1 MTEQTDAR
9 LPRAGGVDP
18 AAVAAFVRAARD
30 VGNEL
35 HSLMLYRDGAVA
47 AEHFW
52 WPYRPELPHSLH
64 SVTKAFTATAVGLAV
79 GEGRL
84 AVTDRVVDLVAD
96 RVPRDPGE
104 HLAAMTVEDLLTQTS
119 GHAFGVSGVAWRGLR
134 TSWVDE
140 VLRLPVE
147 HRPGTHFAYSS
158 ATSLLLSAA
167 VTAVTGDT
175 LADYLRPRLF
185 EPLGMSAGLRWDTT
199 PDGINTGGNGL
210 SATTEDLLKL
220 AVLHLRHGR
229 WRGRQL
235 LDHGWIEAATADSRG
250 NSYGYHWWLAPEQG
264 AYIAYGAFGQYAFVF
279 PDRRV
284 ALAVT
289 GSAPSIVG
297 DRLPGVV
304 FEHLPALTG
313 GVAGAVDGPGDEPT
327 LGRHE
332 LLPPPAR
339 GRSTVES
346 AVSGRRFTMTA
357 NDDDVRTVSA
367 DFAGDS
373 CLFSLV
379 DYCGEHRIEVGLG
392 RWIESSTSMPGA
404 ALHHGYEPA
413 SQRVV
418 AAGTWSSPTAFTMTW
433 QFVDTP
439 FRDTVVLDF
448 TADAVRLTRSVNVNS
463 GPTTRPTLDGRA
475 A

>member
-1 MTEQTDAR
+1 MTEQTSRR
-9 LPRAGGVDP
+9 LARAGAVDP

-35 HSLMLYRDGAVA
+35 HSLLLYRDGAVA

-84 AVTDRVVDLVAD
+84 AVTDRVVDLIAD
-96 RVPRDPGE
+96 RIPPDPGE
-104 HLAAMTVEDLLTQTS
+104 NLAAMTVEDLLTQTS
-119 GHAFGVSGVAWRGLR
+119 GHGFGVSGVAWRGLK

-158 ATSLLLSAA
+158 ATSLLLSAI

-185 EPLGMSAGLRWDTT
+185 EPLGMWAGLRWDTT

-220 AVLHLRHGR
+220 AVLHLQHGR
-229 WRGRQL
+229 WSGRQL
-235 LDHGWIEAATADSRG
+235 LDPGWIDAATADSRG
-250 NSYGYHWWLAPEQG
+250 NGYGYHWWLAPKQR

-279 PDRRV
+279 PDQQV

-289 GSAPSIVG
+289 GSAASIVG
-297 DRLPGVV
+297 DHLPDVV
-304 FEHLPALTG
+304 FEHLSALTG
-313 GVAGAVDGPGDEPT
+313 DGRDGEPAI
-327 LGRHE
+327 GRHE
-332 LLPPPAR
+332 LLPPPVGGHSAI
-339 GRSTVES
+339 EA
-346 AVSGRRFTMTA
+346 AVSGRQFTMAA
-357 NDDDVRTVSA
+357 NDDDVRAVSA
-367 DFAGDS
+367 DFTGDR
-373 CLFSLV
+373 CLFTLV
-379 DYCGEHRIEVGLG
+379 DSHGEHRIEAGLD

-404 ALHHGYEPA
+404 ALHHGYEPT

-418 AAGTWSSPTAFTMTW
+418 AAGTWSSSTTFTMTW
-433 QFVDTP
+433 QFIETP
-439 FRDTVVLDF
+439 FRDTVTLDF
-448 TADAVRLTRSVNVNS
+448 TADTVRLDRSVNVNS
-463 GPTTRPTLDGRA
+463 GPTTRPTLNGQA